1 MGNDFPPRIGIS
13 ARQRT
18 GVRAAAGNQRKDLL
32 GAERSLI
39 DLVADRGGLPLVL
52 AYPSTFGPA
61 ALRTLAQQLLRKL
74 DALVLQGGGDIAAS
88 WYDGAEAPDA
98 QPDRQRDTF
107 ELTLI
112 EAALQA
118 GKPLLGICR
127 GCQLLN
133 VAFGGSL
140 YQDLAAQRP
149 DGISHSDRDRYDE
162 YAHGVQLAT
171 GGLLQ
176 RCYARDAGRVSSAH
190 SQGVDRVGSGLVV
203 EARCSEDGLI
213 EALRADAGWAVGVQW
228 HPEFD
233 AGDPSRLSPAPL
245 LDAFF
250 GAIAAP
256 SEHLRSRTGTWQ

>member
-1 MGNDFPPRIGIS
+1 MGNEFPPRIGIS

-18 GVRAAAGNQRKDLL
+18 GVREAAGNQRKDLL

-39 DLVADRGGLPLVL
+39 DLIADRGGLPLIL
-52 AYPSTFGPA
+52 AYPSTYGPA
-61 ALRTLAQQLLRKL
+61 ALRTFAQQLLRDL
-74 DALVLQGGGDIAAS
+74 DALVLQGGGDIAPS
-88 WYDGAEAPDA
+88 WYGGANAPDA
-98 QPDRQRDTF
+98 RPDRQRDAF
-107 ELTLI
+107 ELALI
-112 EAALQA
+112 DAALQS

-149 DGISHSDRDRYDE
+149 DGIRHSDRERYDE
-162 YAHGVQLAT
+162 HAHGVQLST
-171 GGLLQ
+171 GGLLR
-176 RCYARDAGRVSSAH
+176 RCYARDTGRVSSAH
-190 SQGVDRVGSGLVV
+190 SQGVHRLGRGLIV

-213 EALRADAGWAVGVQW
+213 EALRADTGWAVGVQW

-233 AGDPSRLSPAPL
+233 RGDPLRLCPAPL

-250 GAIAAP
+250 GAMAAP
-256 SEHLRSRTGTWQ
+256 SENLRSRAGTWQ

>member
-1 MGNDFPPRIGIS
+1 MGNEFPPRIGIS
-13 ARQRT
+13 ARQRI
-18 GVRAAAGNQRKDLL
+18 GVHGAPGNQRRDLL

-39 DLVADRGGLPLVL
+39 DLIADRGGLPLVL

-61 ALRTLAQQLLRKL
+61 ALRTLAQQLLRQL

-88 WYDGAEAPDA
+88 WYRGAEAPDA
-98 QPDRQRDTF
+98 RPDRQRDAF
-107 ELTLI
+107 ELALI

-133 VAFGGSL
+133 VAFGGNL

-149 DGISHSDRDRYDE
+149 DGIRHSDRDRYDA
-162 YAHGVQLAT
+162 YAHGVQLTAD
-171 GGLLQ
+171 GLLR
-176 RCYARDAGRVSSAH
+176 RCYTRDVGRVSSAH
-190 SQGVDRVGSGLVV
+190 SQGVDRLGGGLIV

-213 EALRADAGWAVGVQW
+213 EGLRADAGWAVGVQW

-233 AGDPSRLSPAPL
+233 AGDPLRLSPAPL

-250 GAIAAP
+250 GAMAAP
-256 SEHLRSRTGTWQ
+256 VQDLRNRTGTWR

>member
-1 MGNDFPPRIGIS
+1 MGNEFPPRIGIS

-18 GVRAAAGNQRKDLL
+18 GVRGAAGNQRKDLL

-39 DLVADRGGLPLVL
+39 DLIVDRGGLPLVL
-52 AYPSTFGPA
+52 AYPSTLGPA
-61 ALRTLAQQLLRKL
+61 ALRTLAQQLLRQL

-88 WYDGAEAPDA
+88 WYGGAEAPDA
-98 QPDRQRDTF
+98 QPDRQRDAF
-107 ELTLI
+107 ELALI

-162 YAHGVQLAT
+162 HAHGVQLAT

-213 EALRADAGWAVGVQW
+213 EALRADAGWSVGVQW

-250 GAIAAP
+250 GAIVAP
-256 SEHLRSRTGTWQ
+256 PERLRSRTGTWQ

>member
-1 MGNDFPPRIGIS
+1 MGNEFPPRIGIT
-13 ARQRT
+13 ARLRT
-18 GVRAAAGNQRKDLL
+18 GKRKAPGNQRKDLL

-39 DLVADRGGLPLVL
+39 DLIADRGGLPLLL

-61 ALRTLAQQLLRKL
+61 ALRRLAQQMLGQL
-74 DALVLQGGGDIAAS
+74 DALVLQGGSDIEATR
-88 WYDGAEAPDA
+88 YGATDAPDA
-98 QPDRQRDTF
+98 RCDPQRDAF
-107 ELTLI
+107 ELILI
-112 EAALQA
+112 EAALLS

-140 YQDLAAQRP
+140 FQDLEVQRP
-149 DGISHSDRDRYDE
+149 GGLRHSDRDRYDE
-162 YAHGVQLAT
+162 HAHGVQLTA

-190 SQGVDRVGSGLVV
+190 SQGVDRLGSGLVI

-213 EALRADAGWAVGVQW
+213 EALRADTGWALGVQW

-233 AGDPSRLSPAPL
+233 GGDPQRLSPAPL

-250 GAIAAP
+250 GAMTAP
-256 SEHLRSRTGTWQ
+256 ARDARSEAGAWQ